1 MAGIDAKDGTEHLPV
16 LIVGAGISGIGAG
29 CALTRTLPT
38 RAFGILDA
46 FEDYGGT
53 WRLHRYPGVRSDSD
67 LFTYGYSFKPWRGQ
81 PIAQGHEILEYLGE
95 AIEEN
100 GLAPLIRYGWRVL
113 SAEWDT
119 GEGLWRVDGVKGEAA
134 TPFRVTCNFLW
145 MCQGYYRHDRGHMP
159 QWPGMGDFKGEIV
172 HPQHWPEDLAYAG
185 RRIVVV
191 GSGATA
197 VTLVPA
203 LARGAEHVTM
213 LQRSPTYFTLDENR
227 NAMAETLRELEIDD
241 ATIHDIVRRQV
252 TRDQAHYLDHVFHN
266 PAAAAEALRV
276 GLQPW
281 MSQADIDAHFTPRY
295 RPWQQRVAVAPGGDL
310 FQAFKEGRAS
320 VVTDQIESFT
330 PDGLRLAS
338 GRELAADIVV
348 TATGFEMSMFGDAA
362 LSIDGQPLDLA
373 KSATYRGVMFTGV
386 PNLAR
391 TVGYLRL
398 SSWTLRVELIAA
410 FVCRL
415 LEHMD
420 RIGAARVEVAT
431 QGDRPATAARS
442 EPTGDS
448 EFNATYLM
456 RALQT
461 MPRSGPGPEW
471 QTQPYWQEKDSF
483 PRIDLDDR
491 AFVYQDA
498 DGRRLRRAA
507 ADACL

>member
-1 MAGIDAKDGTEHLPV
+1 M
-16 LIVGAGISGIGAG
+16 SGSRF
-29 CALTRTLPT
+29 C
-38 RAFGILDA
+38 
-46 FEDYGGT
+46 Y
-53 WRLHRYPGVRSDSD
+53 
-67 LFTYGYSFKPWRGQ
+67 
-81 PIAQGHEILEYLGE
+81 
-95 AIEEN
+95 
-100 GLAPLIRYGWRVL
+100 
-113 SAEWDT
+113 
-119 GEGLWRVDGVKGEAA
+119 
-134 TPFRVTCNFLW
+134 
-145 MCQGYYRHDRGHMP
+145 
-159 QWPGMGDFKGEIV
+159 
-172 HPQHWPEDLAYAG
+172 
-185 RRIVVV
+185 
-191 GSGATA
+191 
-197 VTLVPA
+197 
-203 LARGAEHVTM
+203 
-213 LQRSPTYFTLDENR
+213 
-227 NAMAETLRELEIDD
+227 
-241 ATIHDIVRRQV
+241 
-252 TRDQAHYLDHVFHN
+252 
-266 PAAAAEALRV
+266 
-276 GLQPW
+276 
-281 MSQADIDAHFTPRY
+281 
-295 RPWQQRVAVAPGGDL
+295 
-310 FQAFKEGRAS
+310 
-320 VVTDQIESFT
+320 
-330 PDGLRLAS
+330 
-338 GRELAADIVV
+338 
-348 TATGFEMSMFGDAA
+348 A

-431 QGDRPATAARS
+431 QGDRPATAARR

>member
-1 MAGIDAKDGTEHLPV
+1 MGGIDAKDGTEHLPV

-38 RAFGILDA
+38 HAFAILDA

-81 PIAQGHEILEYLGE
+81 PIAQGDEILEYLGE

-100 GLAPLIRYGWRVL
+100 GLSPRIRYGWRVL
-113 SAEWDT
+113 SADWDS
-119 GEGLWRVDGVKGEAA
+119 GENLWRVNGVKGEAE
-134 TPFRVTCNFLW
+134 TPFCITCSFLW

-159 QWPGMGDFKGEIV
+159 EWPGMGDFQGRIV
-172 HPQHWPEDLAYAG
+172 HPQHWPVDLSYSG
-185 RRIVVV
+185 RRVVVV

-203 LARGAEHVTM
+203 LAREAKHVTM

-227 NAMAETLRELEIDD
+227 NAMAETLRELEVED

-252 TRDQAHYLDHVFHN
+252 TRDQARYLDHVFHN
-266 PAAAAEALRV
+266 PDAAAETLRA
-276 GLQPW
+276 GLRAW
-281 MSQADIDAHFTPRY
+281 MSPADIDAHFTPRY
-295 RPWQQRVAVAPGGDL
+295 RPWQQRVAVAPAGDL

-320 VVTDQIESFT
+320 VVTDQIETFT
-330 PDGLRLAS
+330 ADGLRLVS
-338 GRELAADIVV
+338 GRELPADIVV
-348 TATGFEMSMFGDAA
+348 TATGFEMSTFGDAT

-373 KSATYRGVMFTGV
+373 KSATYRGMMFTGL

-398 SSWTLRVELIAA
+398 SSWTLRVELIAD

-415 LEHMD
+415 LEHME
-420 RIGAARVEVAT
+420 RIGAARVEVTT
-431 QGDRPATAARS
+431 QGDRPAAAARR

-456 RALQT
+456 RSLQT
-461 MPRSGPGPEW
+461 MPRSGPGLEW

-483 PRIDLDDR
+483 PGIDLE
-491 AFVYQDA
+491 QDHFA
-498 DGRRLRRAA
+498 YRDARGRPLRSPPEEGR
-507 ADACL
+507 